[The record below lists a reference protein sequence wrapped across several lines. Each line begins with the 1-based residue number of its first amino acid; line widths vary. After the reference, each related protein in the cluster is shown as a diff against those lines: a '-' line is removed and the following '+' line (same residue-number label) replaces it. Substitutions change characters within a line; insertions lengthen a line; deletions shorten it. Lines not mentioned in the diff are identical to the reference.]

1 MKFIILIKLI
11 VLLGISGL
19 TAQTLK
25 GKVFENKDTEATIG
39 IPFANVFWQGTT
51 IGVTTDE
58 SGYFEIEKTNKNNQN
73 LIVTCMGYIS
83 DTISVKK
90 DQSEISIIMK
100 PTTHYLDE
108 VTVNGKRD
116 PLSINTAGIKNSQ
129 HISSDGIQQLACCS
143 LADCFENN
151 AAVDVGFADA
161 VTGAKQIQMLGLA
174 GKYSQILVENQP
186 FIRLLSSMYG
196 LNYVPGPWLR
206 GISISKGTAS
216 VSQGPESVTGQI
228 NIEIKRPDGGEKF
241 YFEYFM
247 NDYLKQEVN
256 LNTSFKINDKLQSI
270 VLLKG
275 AWVKKK
281 VDRNNDT
288 FLDVP
293 LSDLILASN
302 RFFYNRGNIRSRFG
316 YDIIY
321 EDRIGGQLNFNKVN
335 DQGTTKNYGVVINT
349 KRIQV
354 FEKTGFVINPK
365 RNSSIGLRGNFVY
378 HEQHSQ
384 FGIRKYDPTQKSAY
398 FTALFI
404 SDISDD
410 KNKISTGFNVYYDNL
425 KETFNDTVLLKEEIV
440 SGAYAEY
447 TYNDKKKWSVIT
459 GIRGDYNNNHGFFFI
474 PRFHCKYTPFKNSAF
489 RVSAGRGLRSPNVF
503 SEHISL
509 LASSRE
515 LIVSEPLDLEDAWNY
530 GLSYTQ
536 NFFFDDDRKFTI
548 NVDFYRT
555 DFKNRVFVDLEESSK
570 KAIFYNLKGKSFSNS
585 FQIDLIVNPIK
596 AFDITFAYRINDA
609 KTTINNKLMANP
621 LVAKHKALMALHYST
636 RYERWNISF
645 TTQYIG
651 ESRLPNTKNNP
662 VEYRLPENSNDYLIL
677 HAQITRKLKNWEFF
691 VGVENLTNYKQ
702 KNPILGF
709 DDPFGDYFDSSIVY
723 APILGRQFNFGFRL
737 IIL

>member
-1 MKFIILIKLI
+1 MKLIILIKLI
-11 VLLGISGL
+11 ILLGISGL
-19 TAQTLK
+19 NAQTLK
-25 GKVFENKDTEATIG
+25 GKVIENGDTENTIG
-39 IPFANVFWQGTT
+39 IPYVNVLWHGTT
-51 IGVTTDE
+51 VGITTDE
-58 SGYFEIEKTNKNNQN
+58 YGYFEIEKTSKNNPN
-73 LIVTCMGYIS
+73 LIITCMGYIS
-83 DTISVKK
+83 DTIAIKD
-90 DQSEISIIMK
+90 DQSEITIILQ

-108 VTVNGKRD
+108 VTVQGKRD
-116 PLSINTAGIKNSQ
+116 PLSINTADIKNSQ

-186 FIRLLSSMYG
+186 FIRILSSMYG
-196 LNYVPGPWLR
+196 INYVPGPWLR

-216 VSQGPESVTGQI
+216 VSQGPESITGQI

-241 YFEYFM
+241 YLEYFT
-247 NDYLKQEVN
+247 NDYLKQELN
-256 LNTSFKINDKLQSI
+256 LNTAFRINDKLQSI

-302 RFFYNRGNIRSRFG
+302 RFFYKGKKIRSRFG
-316 YDIIY
+316 YDFIY
-321 EDRIGGQLNFNKVN
+321 EDRIGGQLNFDKVK
-335 DQGTTKNYGVVINT
+335 DKGTTNNYGVIINT
-349 KRIQV
+349 KRIQI
-354 FEKTGFVINPK
+354 FEKTGFIINPEK
-365 RNSSIGLRGNFVY
+365 NSSIGLRGNFVY

-384 FGIRKYDPTQKSAY
+384 FGLRKYDPTQKSGY

-404 SDISDD
+404 SDIIDNN
-410 KNKISTGFNVYYDNL
+410 NKISTGVNFYYDNL
-425 KETFNDTVLLKEEIV
+425 KETFTDTVLFKEEIV
-440 SGAYAEY
+440 TGAYAEY
-447 TYNDKKKWSVIT
+447 TFNDKQKWSVIA
-459 GIRGDYNNNHGFFFI
+459 GLRGDYNNNHGFFLV
-474 PRFHCKYTPFKNSAF
+474 PRFHCKYTPFENSAF
-489 RVSAGRGLRSPNVF
+489 RVSGGRGLRSSNVI

-515 LIVSEPLDLEDAWNY
+515 LVVSEQLDLEDAWNY
-530 GLSYTQ
+530 GISYTQ
-536 NFFFDDDRKFTI
+536 NFFFEDDRKITFNI
-548 NVDFYRT
+548 DFYRT
-555 DFKNRVFVDLEESSK
+555 DFQNRVIVDLEQGTD
-570 KAIFYNLKGKSFSNS
+570 KAFFYNLKGKSFSNS
-585 FQIDLIVNPIK
+585 FQIDLIVNPFK

-609 KTTINNKLMANP
+609 KTTINNKLLSNP

-636 RYERWNISF
+636 RYERWNFSF

-651 ESRLPNTKNNP
+651 ESRLPVTKNNP
-662 VEYRLPENSNDYLIL
+662 IKYRLPENSNDYLIL
-677 HAQITRKLKNWEFF
+677 HAQITRKLKNMEFF
-691 VGVENLTNYKQ
+691 IGVENLTNYKQ